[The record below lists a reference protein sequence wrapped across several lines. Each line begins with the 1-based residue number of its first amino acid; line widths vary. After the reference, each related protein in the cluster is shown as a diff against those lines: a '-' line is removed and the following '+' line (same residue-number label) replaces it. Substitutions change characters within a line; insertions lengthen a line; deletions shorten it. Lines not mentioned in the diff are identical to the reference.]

1 MTSPVPP
8 FEPGGLFVNDRQRGP
23 LLERLSQELSLAR
36 QRKESLAL
44 LKFNLVRFR
53 QINADFGHA
62 VGDRVLAEVYQ
73 RIAKALRETD
83 VLYHLGNDEYAVIL
97 TRLRI
102 PQAPELA
109 IRKILHGIGEN
120 IEIDQQVLSVSATA
134 GAAVFPEHA
143 SDRDSLLK
151 AVDAALLIARER
163 QTSYTLYD
171 AGTRSEDIR
180 QAELKGSLRSALD
193 GGELM
198 LHYQPQLNLQQG
210 VLCGC
215 EALARWKHAEMGWV
229 SPELFV
235 GVAERAGMID
245 SLTYWSINVAL
256 REWFQFCI
264 ASESASVSVNLS
276 AQLLH
281 SPELVPMVEH
291 AVNIWGAKPGSLV
304 LEVTE
309 SAMMINPQTALRT
322 LHQLHEMGITLSI
335 DDFGTGY
342 SSLTYLKKLPVSEL
356 KIDKSFIF
364 HMAEQQQDRRIV
376 QSVIDLAHTLDM
388 VVVAEGIENEQI
400 LNMLVAMGCDYGQ
413 GFYIAR
419 PMPAADLR
427 PWAQSSPWRMPKE
440 VMSGLLSNA

>member
-1 MTSPVPP
+1 MSPASDA
-8 FEPGGLFVNDRQRGP
+8 GALLVNNSWRS
-23 LLERLSQELSLAR
+23 RLYGKLSLELTAAR
-36 QRKESLAL
+36 NRDEQLAL
-44 LKFNLVRFR
+44 LVVNLVKFR
-53 QINADFGHA
+53 QINADFGYA
-62 VGDRVLAEVYQ
+62 VGDKVLAEVYR
-73 RIAKALRETD
+73 RIANALRESD
-83 VLYHLGNDEYAVIL
+83 FLYHLGNDEYAVIL
-97 TRLRI
+97 TQLRV

-109 IRKILHGIGEN
+109 IKKILKQIGEN
-120 IEIDQQVLSVSATA
+120 MAIDRQVLSVSATA

-143 SDRDSLLK
+143 SDSDELLK
-151 AVDAALLIARER
+151 AANAAMLYARE
-163 QTSYTLYD
+163 QQAGYIIYD
-171 AGTRSEDIR
+171 ATTRTEDIR
-180 QAELKGSLRSALD
+180 QAELKGSLRTALD
-193 GGELM
+193 SGELM

-210 VLCGC
+210 ILCGC
-215 EALARWKHAEMGWV
+215 EALARWQHTEMGWI
-229 SPELFV
+229 SPELFI
-235 GVAERAGMID
+235 GVAERASMID

-256 REWFQFCI
+256 REWFQFCTT
-264 ASESASVSVNLS
+264 SEAASVSVNLS

-309 SAMMINPQTALRT
+309 SAMMIDPRAALRT
-322 LHQLHEMGITLSI
+322 LHQLHEMGIKLSI

-356 KIDKSFIF
+356 KIDKSFIL

-413 GFYIAR
+413 GFFIAR
-419 PMPAADLR
+419 PMPAAELHV
-427 PWAQSSPWRMPKE
+427 WARSSVWDMPEE
-440 VMSGLLSNA
+440 VLSKLSCEA